1 MDSTQGLELHISS
14 SPSKVSSRLRSSVE
28 DSTQYAMDTDE
39 TDVPETYFSETT
51 EQAFD
56 RLYGIWAKD
65 ESSNKLAK
73 ADIALEIQVKLKISQ
88 SKYYDLRIKWKKL
101 QLANVTMNIENEAES
116 FDSTSNTSSIT
127 GNE

>member
-1 MDSTQGLELHISS
+1 
-14 SPSKVSSRLRSSVE
+14 
-28 DSTQYAMDTDE
+28 MDTDE
-39 TDVPETYFSETT
+39 TDVPETYFSDTT

-65 ESSNKLAK
+65 ESTNKLAK
-73 ADIALEIQVKLKISQ
+73 ADIALEIQDKLKIKQ
-88 SKYYDLRIKWKKL
+88 SKYYDLRIKWKRL